1 MIPGIVNSH
10 KYIVDGELTFFGVLC
25 EYYDEIAK
33 HWSPETRESYGRD
46 YEDFI
51 LAHVDDQPL
60 SYYTE
65 ADYYEHV
72 IDQIRNGGTRRSKE
86 DKFSESVINHFR
98 FLIRRVISVGAEK
111 NVCSN
116 VLWGTKFRDR
126 DDGEKLTSAEADEQ
140 QRLRTQ
146 RSIMPQQ
153 MYKILNQIFTDVQ
166 QHGVKIALLLM
177 CIFGLRNKEACG
189 VWFEDIMEIPGH
201 PGCYVLVV
209 HSSMKGRTRFRKTGG
224 KTDNMYRMIP
234 IPKIVHDYLM
244 IRKQFV
250 AEKLEELYVQKAG
263 NTKRYNIDRLPIACN
278 GDKWWEGCTSSQVT
292 VAGRDLFR
300 QINYSEEEYR
310 LAEDESSFDDS
321 GFPNQKAPTAYL
333 FRREFCTSLYAMG
346 LIPEEIQYLMGHKL
360 NNPEYSRRYFRNHD
374 ILSLLYKKT
383 CRRPLNV
390 ISDIQDEPII
400 VTNSSLE
407 IKNVSEQEIRI
418 PCDGNRW
425 RCRAVCNQLSD
436 VVTITVNPPEALKV
450 SVIYE
455 QQKSYAKCKETVDVI
470 RAYRKIYRKSIK
482 RELTKQ
488 KKSTAD
494 PDLESAADED
504 VI

>member
-1 MIPGIVNSH
+1 MIPGITKNH
-10 KYIVDGELTFFGVLC
+10 KYTIDGKLTFFGVLS

-33 HWSPETRESYGRD
+33 HWAPETRESYGRD

-51 LAHVDDQPL
+51 LDHFEEQPL

-65 ADYYEHV
+65 SDYFEHV

-98 FLIRRVISVGAEK
+98 FLIRRVVSVGAEN
-111 NVCSN
+111 NVCAN
-116 VLWGTKFRDR
+116 VLWGTKFQDR
-126 DDGEKLTSAEADEQ
+126 DDGEKKTSAEADEQ

-153 MYKILNQIFTDVQ
+153 MCKILSHIFMDVQ

-201 PGCYVLVV
+201 LECYVLVV
-209 HSSMKGRTRFRKTGG
+209 HSSMDGRKRFRKTGG

-244 IRKQFV
+244 LRKQYV
-250 AEKLEELYVQKAG
+250 AEKLEELYAQKAG

-300 QINYSEEEYR
+300 LINYCEEEYR
-310 LAEDESSFDDS
+310 LAEDESGFDDS

-346 LIPEEIQYLMGHKL
+346 LNPEEIQYLMGHKI

-374 ILSLLYKKT
+374 ILSLLYEKI

-390 ISDIQDEPII
+390 ISDLQDEPII
-400 VTNSSLE
+400 VTDTNLK
-407 IKNVSEQEIRI
+407 INNVSEQEIRI
-418 PCDGNRW
+418 PFDGNRW
-425 RCRAVCNQLSD
+425 RVRAVCNQLSD
-436 VVTITVNPPEALKV
+436 VVTLTICPPEHAKV
-450 SVIYE
+450 SVVCE
-455 QQKSYAKCKETVDVI
+455 QQVSYAKGAITVDII
-470 RAYRKIYRKSIK
+470 RTYRKMYRTAIK
-482 RELTKQ
+482 RELMKQ
-488 KKSTAD
+488 KKAVADSDQEPATA
-494 PDLESAADED
+494 ED
-504 VI
+504 VF